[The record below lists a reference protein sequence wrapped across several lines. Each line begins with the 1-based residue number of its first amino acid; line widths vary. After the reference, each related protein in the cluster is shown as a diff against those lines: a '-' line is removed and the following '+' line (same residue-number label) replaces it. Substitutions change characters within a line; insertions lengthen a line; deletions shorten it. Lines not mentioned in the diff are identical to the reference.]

1 MKNKMKEQINIK
13 LYKLVIIFIFIILI
27 SVFTTVLFVARN
39 NTNNTSVIK
48 SNTLDEESYK
58 FIKAYNTI
66 KNEYYKDVDLSKG
79 IDGAINGFLE
89 TLDDPH
95 TSYFSKESKDQFY
108 DVMNGSYK
116 GIGAE
121 IAENN
126 DNEVIILSVFKNTP
140 AAKNGLQ
147 TNDVILEVNGVS
159 IKGKTPSET
168 VTLIKDPD
176 KENALIKI
184 KRGDEELE
192 FDIVK
197 EIITLESVESTIY
210 KSNNK
215 KIGYISVNIFADNTY
230 SQFKSAIEELE
241 EKDINS
247 LIIDVRNNS
256 GGYLYSV
263 TDMLNLFFEKGEIIY
278 QIADK
283 TATTKYKDTTREHRK
298 YKVVVLINESS
309 ASASEILAV
318 AFKEAY
324 NAKIIGVTSYGKGT
338 VQSIYDFSDGAMIK
352 YTIQKW
358 LSPEGNWINKIGVTP
373 TIEVKQSSKY
383 TKSPIFDNDTQLKKA
398 IEELSKD

>member
-1 MKNKMKEQINIK
+1 MKNKMKEQINIR
-13 LYKLVIIFIFIILI
+13 LYKLVLLFIFIILV
-27 SVFTTVLFVARN
+27 SVFITVLFVARN

-48 SNTLDEESYK
+48 SNILDEESYK
-58 FIKAYNTI
+58 FVKAYNTI

-168 VTLIKDPD
+168 VTLIKDPN
-176 KENALIKI
+176 KSNALIKI
-184 KRGDEELE
+184 KRGNEEFEL
-192 FDIVK
+192 DIVK

-215 KIGYISVNIFADNTY
+215 KIGYVSINIFADNTY

-241 EKDINS
+241 GKDIDS

-263 TDMLNLFFEKGEIIY
+263 TDMLNLFFEKGETIY

-283 TATTKYKDTTREHRK
+283 TVTTKYKDTTSESRK
-298 YKVVVLINESS
+298 YKVAVLINESS

-324 NAKIIGVTSYGKGT
+324 NAKVIGVTSYGKGT

-358 LSPEGNWINKIGVTP
+358 LSPEGNWINKVGVTP
-373 TIEVKQSSKY
+373 TIKVKQSTKY

>member
-1 MKNKMKEQINIK
+1 MKNKMKEQISIK
-13 LYKLVIIFIFIILI
+13 LYKLVLIFIFIILI
-27 SVFTTVLFVARN
+27 SVFTTVLFVSRG
-39 NTNNTSVIK
+39 NTNNINVIK
-48 SNTLDEESYK
+48 SNKLDEASYK
-58 FIKAYNTI
+58 FVKAYNII
-66 KNEYYKDVDLSKG
+66 KDGYYKDVDLDKG
-79 IDGAINGFLE
+79 IDGAINGLLE
-89 TLDDPH
+89 TLNDPH
-95 TSYFSKESKDQFY
+95 TSYFSRESKDQFY

-121 IAENN
+121 ISENN
-126 DNEVIILSVFKNTP
+126 DNEVIVLSVFKNSP
-140 AAKNGLQ
+140 GAKIGLQ

-159 IKGKTPSET
+159 IKGKTPSEA

-184 KRGDEELE
+184 RRDSKELE

-197 EIITLESVESTIY
+197 EIITLDSVESNIY

-215 KIGYISVNIFADNTY
+215 KIGYVSVNIFADNTY
-230 SQFKSAIEELE
+230 SQFKSAVEELE
-241 EKDINS
+241 EKNIDS

-263 TDMLNLFFEKGEIIY
+263 TDMLNMFFKKGEVVY

-283 TATTKYKDTTREHRK
+283 TVTTKFKDSTSENRTYEIA
-298 YKVVVLINESS
+298 VLINESS

-324 NAKIIGVTSYGKGT
+324 NAKIIGATSYGKGT
-338 VQSIYDFSDGAMIK
+338 VQATYDFSDGAMIK

-358 LSPEGNWINKIGVTP
+358 LSPKGNWINKIGVTP

-383 TKSPIFDNDTQLKKA
+383 AKSQVFENDTQLKKA